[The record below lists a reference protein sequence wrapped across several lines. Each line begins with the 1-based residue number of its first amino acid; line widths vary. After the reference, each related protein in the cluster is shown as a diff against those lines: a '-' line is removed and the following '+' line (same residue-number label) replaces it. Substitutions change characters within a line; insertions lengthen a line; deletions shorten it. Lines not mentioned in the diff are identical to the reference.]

1 MAIKATKFIWMDG
14 KFVKWK
20 DAKVHIL
27 TRAIHYGSAV
37 FEGIDYIDNVK
48 IGNGKVGE
56 VTAKVRD
63 KCYNIVRGKDRK
75 YNKWLTYI

>member
-1 MAIKATKFIWMDG
+1 MALKETKFIWMDG
-14 KFVKWK
+14 KFEKWN
-20 DAKVHIL
+20 
-27 TRAIHYGSAV
+27 
-37 FEGIDYIDNVK
+37 NVK
-48 IGNGKVGE
+48 IGNGKGGE